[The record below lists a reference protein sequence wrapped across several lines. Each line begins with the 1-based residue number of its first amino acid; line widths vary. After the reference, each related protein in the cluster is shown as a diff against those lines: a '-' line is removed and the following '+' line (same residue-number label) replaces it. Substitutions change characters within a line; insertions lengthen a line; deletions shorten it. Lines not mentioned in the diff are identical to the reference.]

1 MANRQIEID
10 VVVNTDQA
18 EKGFDKL
25 EEGSQAVGESF
36 GSVGKAVSTLGGE
49 ANEALGGVG
58 ESVSGVVDGFGEL
71 ISASKEGGM
80 SFTAMAGPI
89 GVAVVALF
97 ELIQAVREYSDETSG
112 ANIRSEAYIAST
124 AELTSAIEELAAAQV
139 QLNREQ
145 IKELRILSMQAKLPL
160 EQAQMIREKNAALDK
175 SIQLLKDEISQLEK
189 SNKVT
194 ANHTH
199 ALYAQSVAQ
208 REVANRQE
216 VLIKLRAKLAKKE
229 AEADMLTQE
238 GAENFA
244 KFEAKKEEHLKDSP
258 EFRKQILQQEN
269 KLLTDARLA
278 ELQGTKDSVKAQ
290 REIARIGSKQKVAD
304 LKAIEDISEEVRSKA
319 IAAERKRLQSEI
331 SSIEKSAAEKRRAEA
346 EKRRNV
352 MALQRARSEAQRL
365 AQERQTQ
372 AELRQIRALEIES
385 ARINGATAL
394 EILNMRY
401 AEELSLAEENASKI
415 LIAQKRF
422 ENQATQIQKSE
433 AAKREANEKQQAEQR
448 ANLIFDSME
457 FDANLAKD
465 ETEKQLRLLE
475 LRYAREIQLN
485 ASTQEEITELNRR
498 QAIERQ
504 QITSA
509 SIDAQV
515 SKIGEFASS
524 YGAGLA
530 EATYSALLFGESFT
544 KAIGSMLVGLGRQAA
559 VQSLMEL
566 AKGTAALFIPG
577 AQATAAGHF
586 KASAL
591 FAGASAAAGVA
602 GKAMGGGGSA
612 TGGGGGAASPTGTP
626 QTAAAP
632 ERERAEE
639 TAMVF
644 NINFGG
650 AVIYDTQRAAEQ
662 ALADRITNL
671 QNTRR
676 RGAPR
681 RAF

>member
-10 VVVNTDQA
+10 VVINTEEA

-25 EEGSQAVGESF
+25 EKGSQAVGESF

-58 ESVSGVVDGFGEL
+58 ESISGVVDGFGEL

-89 GVAVVALF
+89 GVAVLALF

-175 SIQLLKDEISQLEK
+175 SIQLLKGEISQLEK
-189 SNKVT
+189 STT
-194 ANHTH
+194 ATQNHTH
-199 ALYAQSVAQ
+199 ALYAQAAAQ
-208 REVANRQE
+208 RDLANRQDI
-216 VLIKLRAKLAKKE
+216 LIKLRAKLAKKE
-229 AEADMLTQE
+229 AEADRLTQE

-244 KFEAKKEEHLKDSP
+244 KFEEKKEEHLKQSP

-278 ELQGTKDSVKAQ
+278 ELQGAKDSVEAQ
-290 REIARIGSKQKVAD
+290 REIATIGSKQKEAD
-304 LKAIEDISEEVRSKA
+304 LKAIEDISEKVRSKA
-319 IAAERKRLQSEI
+319 IVAERKRLQAEI
-331 SSIEKSAAEKRRAEA
+331 ADIEKAAAEKRRTEA
-346 EKRRNV
+346 EKRRNQ

-365 AQERQTQ
+365 AEERQLQ

-394 EILNMRY
+394 DILNMRY
-401 AEELSLAEENASKI
+401 QEEIKLAEGNANSI
-415 LIAQKRF
+415 LIAVKRY
-422 ENQATQIQKSE
+422 ENQVTQIQQNE
-433 AAKREANEKQQAEQR
+433 DAKRLAMQEQQAQQIK
-448 ANLIFDSME
+448 ALSFSTAE
-457 FDANLAKD
+457 FEINQLED
-465 ETEKQLRLLE
+465 ETEKQLRLLD
-475 LRYAREIQLN
+475 LRYAKEIALN
-485 ASTQEEITELNRR
+485 KHTQEEITELNRR

-577 AQATAAGHF
+577 GQATAAGHF

-612 TGGGGGAASPTGTP
+612 TGGGGGATSPTGTP